1 MPKIIDK
8 INYTAFKC
16 RWWRDL
22 YHTVKLPYARDR
34 MVEIYFWTCGMLH
47 EEYSLARIFFAKT
60 FGMVSLMDDTFDVHA
75 TLEECHK
82 LKEAMQR

>member
-1 MPKIIDK
+1 MKLA
-8 INYTAFKC
+8 TLAC

-22 YHTVKLPYARDR
+22 YDDTVKLPYARDR

-47 EEYSLARIFFAKT
+47 EEEYSHARMLFAKT
-60 FGMVSLMDDTFDVHA
+60 FGMVSLLDDTFDVHA

-82 LKEAMQR
+82 LNEAMQR

>member
-1 MPKIIDK
+1 
-8 INYTAFKC
+8 
-16 RWWRDL
+16 
-22 YHTVKLPYARDR
+22 

-47 EEYSLARIFFAKT
+47 EEEYSLARMFFAKT

-82 LKEAMQR
+82 LKEAMQRLATMIHILFNYQLNLALTLSSS

>member
-1 MPKIIDK
+1 
-8 INYTAFKC
+8 
-16 RWWRDL
+16 
-22 YHTVKLPYARDR
+22 

>member
-1 MPKIIDK
+1 
-8 INYTAFKC
+8 
-16 RWWRDL
+16 
-22 YHTVKLPYARDR
+22 

-47 EEYSLARIFFAKT
+47 EEEYSLARMFFAKT

-82 LKEAMQR
+82 LKEAMQRLATMIQILFNYQLNLALTLSSS